1 MLEVLLTAIPSLCWM
16 LFRCYQLFK
25 TPTHK
30 LGSSLNL
37 DIPHTPTIC
46 IDSLDESSVV
56 LHWDIETLPDENI
69 FYVILINGHDA
80 GTLAQNAVKLTNL
93 DSDFIYKLQ
102 IVAINVVSNF
112 RSQSDAIYVRTLPE
126 KAQMKKLTDLTQQ
139 HELSKI
145 SSESIGN
152 VNLDISAQEIEKVSD
167 LVILTN
173 YLHAFQG
180 ELARISKEFTAIS
193 LNQQTEEQFVRDEI
207 QFYKKELHDGSEA
220 RAKKE
225 FDLKQLEQKK
235 NLLTF
240 IKLKI
245 LKQLK
250 NHNSQRTLNMNKL
263 TELRLKLAKLTEKRH
278 HVQNAAD
285 SERDKVNSNVQALN
299 EDIEGIKSQIHR
311 VEDSIKIAVLEKKDL
326 TNILSQLK
334 PLIDQFTSKSGNDG
348 KSNQDLTKQRGE
360 PIFNLDGGLNA
371 LGNDLLEK
379 IYLLRPEWAQNIN
392 HELESLHS
400 LESSWKNTFRL
411 SLRKY
416 LSVYNGLEAL
426 KASADPT
433 YVPKKKS
440 EHKASIEFGG
450 YALALPK
457 SYQQSGDGDS
467 SSEFNEALADNW
479 YDLSKTSDFESPVIS
494 SQVSMVGVQPMN
506 DVSTAPQTSFLAQQE
521 YPEFESYIRGQNDNR
536 SQEAWNGFLQI
547 PSITLPQQSTDMYSA
562 PLAEPSMVSG
572 PQIFGPNYSDLLNMA
587 TGRQILASALSPPTL
602 KQTLSQNSQSSQSHL
617 CTDFE
622 NQQFINTDGHS
633 NFQSQAM
640 PQAIQQPMQPMQ
652 QPMFPYSSPPSEQSL
667 LLPSN
672 QPSHLQASLW
682 SNQSQS
688 SLVDSRRQFTGLT
701 LPKANQLS
709 PTISQQSNM
718 GNDRVYLNTE
728 NMFNESRGLN
738 DTSSLN
744 DQNQYGDAAFINQN
758 LLYNQ
763 SGFLNK
769 LVFPQSSIWLDN
781 PMAPSYSHNRTVSS
795 GSQLW
800 RNDNQRADKTRTNE
814 FSPFQSDL
822 DTERN
827 NDSNYDIRLI

>member
-37 DIPHTPTIC
+37 DIPHTPTIY
-46 IDSLDESSVV
+46 IDSLDKTSVV
-56 LHWDIETLPDENI
+56 LHWDIETQPDENI

-93 DSDFIYKLQ
+93 DSNFLYKLQ

-126 KAQMKKLTDLTQQ
+126 KTQMKKLIDLTQQ
-139 HELSKI
+139 HDLSKI
-145 SSESIGN
+145 SGGSSDE
-152 VNLDISAQEIEKVSD
+152 VNLEISSQDIEKLSNSVT
-167 LVILTN
+167 LTN
-173 YLHAFQG
+173 YLHAFQS
-180 ELARISKEFTAIS
+180 ELARISKEFSVIS
-193 LNQQTEEQFVRDEI
+193 SNQQAEEETIRHEI
-207 QFYKKELHDGSEA
+207 QYYKKELHDGSEA

-225 FDLKQLEQKK
+225 LDLKQLEQQK
-235 NLLTF
+235 NLLSFT
-240 IKLKI
+240 KLKI

-250 NHNSQRTLNMNKL
+250 NHNSQRNLNMNKL

-285 SERDKVNSNVQALN
+285 SERQKANSNVQALN
-299 EDIEGIKSQIHR
+299 ADIEELKCQIHK
-311 VEDSIKIAVLEKKDL
+311 VEDSIKVAILEKKDL
-326 TNILSQLK
+326 SNVLSQLK
-334 PLIDQFTSKSGNDG
+334 PLIDQFTSKSVNDG
-348 KSNQDLTKQRGE
+348 KSSQDLTKQRGE
-360 PIFNLDGGLNA
+360 PIFNLEGGLTVV
-371 LGNDLLEK
+371 GTELLEK
-379 IYLLRPEWAQNIN
+379 IYLLQPEWAQNLN
-392 HELESLHS
+392 HELETLHR

-426 KASADPT
+426 KAAADPT

-440 EHKASIEFGG
+440 EHKASVEFGG
-450 YALALPK
+450 HAFALPK
-457 SYQQSGDGDS
+457 SYQQLGDGDS
-467 SSEFNEALADNW
+467 SFEFNEALADNW
-479 YDLSKTSDFESPVIS
+479 YDLSKTNEYESPVVS
-494 SQVSMVGVQPMN
+494 SQVSVVGMQPMN
-506 DVSTAPQTSFLAQQE
+506 DVLTAPQTSFLAQQE
-521 YPEFESYIRGQNDNR
+521 YPDFEPYIRGQNDNR

-547 PSITLPQQSTDMYSA
+547 PSISLPQQSTELYTT
-562 PLAEPSMVSG
+562 PLVEPPMVSA
-572 PQIFGPNYSDLLNMA
+572 PQIFGPNYSDLLNMV
-587 TGRQILASALSPPTL
+587 TGRQILANALSPPNL
-602 KQTLSQNSQSSQSHL
+602 KQTMSQNSQNSQQHL
-617 CTDFE
+617 STDFE
-622 NQQFINTDGHS
+622 NQQFLNTDGHS
-633 NFQSQAM
+633 NYQPQAM
-640 PQAIQQPMQPMQ
+640 PQAIPQPMQ

-672 QPSHLQASLW
+672 QPSHLQTSLW
-682 SNQSQS
+682 SNQSQN
-688 SLVDSRRQFTGLT
+688 SLVDSRMQFTGLT

-709 PTISQQSNM
+709 PTISQQSNL
-718 GNDRVYLNTE
+718 GIDRVYMNTE
-728 NMFNESRGLN
+728 NMYNDTRGLN
-738 DTSSLN
+738 ETSSLN
-744 DQNQYGDAAFINQN
+744 DQNQYDENAYINQN
-758 LLYNQ
+758 LLYNH

-822 DTERN
+822 ESERN
-827 NDSNYDIRLI
+827 NDTNYDIRLI

>member
-1 MLEVLLTAIPSLCWM
+1 M

-37 DIPHTPTIC
+37 DIPHTPTIY

-93 DSDFIYKLQ
+93 DSNFLYKLQ

-126 KAQMKKLTDLTQQ
+126 KTQREKLIKLTQQ
-139 HELSKI
+139 QNLSQNI
-145 SSESIGN
+145 SADANNN
-152 VNLDISAQEIEKVSD
+152 VSLDISTQKIEKLSD
-167 LVILTN
+167 LTVLTSH
-173 YLHAFQG
+173 LHAFQG
-180 ELARISKEFTAIS
+180 ELARISKEFTVMS
-193 LNQQTEEQFVRDEI
+193 SNQQKEEKLIKDEI

-225 FDLKQLEQKK
+225 FDLKQLEQQK

-240 IKLKI
+240 TKLKI

-250 NHNSQRTLNMNKL
+250 NHNSQRNLNMNKL
-263 TELRLKLAKLTEKRH
+263 TELKLKLTKLSEKRH

-285 SERDKVNSNVQALN
+285 SERDKTNSNVQALN
-299 EDIEGIKSQIHR
+299 EDIEELKARIHK
-311 VEDSIKIAVLEKKDL
+311 VEDSIKAAVLEKKEL
-326 TNILSQLK
+326 SNTLSQLK
-334 PLIDQFTSKSGNDG
+334 PLIEQFTSKSPNDG
-348 KSNQDLTKQRGE
+348 KSSQDLTKQRGE
-360 PIFNLDGGLNA
+360 PIFNQDGGLTSV
-371 LGNDLLEK
+371 GNELLEK

-392 HELESLHS
+392 HELETLHG

-426 KASADPT
+426 KAAADPS
-433 YVPKKKS
+433 YVPKRKS

-450 YALALPK
+450 HAFALPK
-457 SYQQSGDGDS
+457 SFQQSGEGDS
-467 SSEFNEALADNW
+467 SFEFNEALADNW
-479 YDLSKTSDFESPVIS
+479 YDLSKTSEYESPVIS
-494 SQVSMVGVQPMN
+494 SQVSMVGLQPMN

-521 YPEFESYIRGQNDNR
+521 YPDFEPYIGGQNDNR

-547 PSITLPQQSTDMYSA
+547 PSIALPQQQTDMYASS
-562 PLAEPSMVSG
+562 LVEPPMVSA
-572 PQIFGPNYSDLLNMA
+572 PQIFGPNYSDLQNMVS
-587 TGRQILASALSPPTL
+587 GRQILASALSPPTL
-602 KQTLSQNSQSSQSHL
+602 KQTLSQSSQNSQTQL
-617 CTDFE
+617 PPDFE
-622 NQQFINTDGHS
+622 NQQFINPDGHQ
-633 NFQSQAM
+633 NYQQQAM
-640 PQAIQQPMQPMQ
+640 PQTIQQPMQ

-672 QPSHLQASLW
+672 QPSHLQTSLW

-709 PTISQQSNM
+709 PTISQQSNL
-718 GNDRVYLNTE
+718 GNDRVYMNTE
-728 NMFNESRGLN
+728 SMYNDSRGFN
-738 DTSSLN
+738 DTNSLN
-744 DQNQYGDAAFINQN
+744 DQNQFGESPYINQN
-758 LLYNQ
+758 LLYNH

-769 LVFPQSSIWLDN
+769 LVFPQSSIWLEN

-800 RNDNQRADKTRTNE
+800 KNDNQRADQTRRNE

-827 NDSNYDIRLI
+827 NDTNYDIRLI